1 MQTPHSVLTGLTL
14 GQNEEEV
21 SWGEGNTT
29 SFSALGHGH
38 IQPLHVRKA
47 PFKRYRE
54 RKKNAVNRDSKGKMI
69 QEEWKDLKG
78 KILTIH
84 E

>member
-1 MQTPHSVLTGLTL
+1 MGRGEYHFVFCAWAWSHTASSCEKSTFP
-14 GQNEEEV
+14 EV
-21 SWGEGNTT
+21 
-29 SFSALGHGH
+29 
-38 IQPLHVRKA
+38 QRK
-47 PFKRYRE
+47 
-54 RKKNAVNRDSKGKMI
+54 KKNAVNRDSKGKMI